1 MHITDVILKKR
12 SGEKLSR
19 EEIDFFIK
27 GYVSGDI
34 PDYQAS
40 ALLMAIWFKRMDSR
54 ETTDL
59 TLSMV
64 ASGDTIDLSGIE
76 GIKVDKHSTGGVA
89 DTTTLIAGPLVA
101 ACGGRVAKMSGRGL
115 GHTGGTLDK
124 LESIPGLSIE
134 QSMESFQ
141 NIVNKHGLSVIG
153 QTANL
158 VPADKKLYA
167 LRDVT
172 VTVDNMSLIAASV
185 MSKKIASGAD
195 AIVLDVKTG
204 SGAFMKK
211 TEDAFELAGIMVE
224 IGKLAGRNTVALVTD
239 MNQPLGNAVGNAL
252 EVREAIEILKGG
264 HAGDLKDAAL
274 ALSAWM
280 LRLSNLAGTEAEA
293 MKMLN
298 SVIEN
303 GAALKSFAGMIEAQ
317 GGNPAVTDDVS
328 LLPSAGKIIEV
339 KADKAGWVSEM
350 DNTEIGIAA
359 MLLGAG
365 RQTKADVIDPAVGL
379 WMKKRL
385 GDAVSLGDVLAE
397 FYVNDEKNLKE
408 SIDRFKAAV
417 KIGSEKPEDLPL
429 IYKVIE

>member
-1 MHITDVILKKR
+1 MHITDIILKKR
-12 SGEKLSR
+12 SGDTLSK

-27 GYVSGDI
+27 GYVSEDI

-40 ALLMAIWFKRMDSR
+40 ALLMAIWFNGMNPQ

-64 ASGDTIDLSGIE
+64 ASGDVIDLSGID

-89 DTTTLIAGPLVA
+89 DTTTLIAAPLVA
-101 ACGGRVAKMSGRGL
+101 ACGGKVAKMSGRGL

-134 QSMESFQ
+134 QSMENFQ
-141 NIVNKHGLSVIG
+141 NIVNKYGLSVIG

-204 SGAFMKK
+204 SGAFMK
-211 TEDAFELAGIMVE
+211 TTDDAYELARAMVD
-224 IGKLAGRNTVALVTD
+224 IGNLAGRKTVALVTD

-252 EVREAIEILKGG
+252 EVREAIEILSGD
-264 HAGDLKDAAL
+264 HAGDLKNAAF

-280 LRLSNLAGTEAEA
+280 LRLANVADTEEAA
-293 MKMLN
+293 MKMLHE
-298 SVIEN
+298 VVEN
-303 GAALKSFAGMIEAQ
+303 GAALKCFAGMIEAQ
-317 GGNPAVTDDVS
+317 GGNPAVAHDVA
-328 LLPSAGKIIEV
+328 LLPAAGKLIEI
-339 KADKAGWVSEM
+339 KAETSGWISEM

-385 GDAVSLGDVLAE
+385 GDMVSSGDVLAE
-397 FYVNDEKNLKE
+397 FYVNDEKNLAE
-408 SIDRFKAAV
+408 SVDRFRAAV
-417 KIGSEKPEDLPL
+417 KITGSRPEKLPL
-429 IYKVIE
+429 IYKVVE

>member
-1 MHITDVILKKR
+1 MHITDIILKKR
-12 SGEKLSR
+12 SDKKLSK
-19 EEIDFFIK
+19 EEIDFFID

-34 PDYQAS
+34 PDYQVS
-40 ALLMAIWFKRMDSR
+40 ALLMAIWFNGMDSR

-64 ASGDTIDLSGIE
+64 ASGDVVDLSGIE
-76 GIKVDKHSTGGVA
+76 GVKVDKHSTGGVA

-141 NIVNKHGLSVIG
+141 DIVNKYGLAVIG

-204 SGAFMKK
+204 SGAFMKS
-211 TEDAFELAGIMVE
+211 TEDAFELARAMVD
-224 IGKLAGRNTVALVTD
+224 IGNLAGRKTVALVTD

-252 EVREAIEILKGG
+252 EVQEAVEILKGG
-264 HAGDLKDAAL
+264 HDGDLKDAAF

-280 LRLSNLAGTEAEA
+280 LRLSNLADSEDEA

-298 SVIEN
+298 EVVEN
-303 GAALKSFAGMIEAQ
+303 GEALKCLAGMIEAQ
-317 GGNPAVTDDVS
+317 GGNPAVAGDVK
-328 LLPSAGKIIEV
+328 LLPQAGKLVEV
-339 KADKAGWVSEM
+339 TSDSSGWISEM

-379 WMKKRL
+379 WMKRRL
-385 GDAVSLGDVLAE
+385 GDKVASGDVLAV
-397 FYVNDEKNLKE
+397 FHVNDEKNLDE
-408 SIDRFKAAV
+408 SIRRFKAAV
-417 KIGSEKPEDLPL
+417 KITNSQPEKLPL
-429 IYKVIE
+429 IYKVVE

>member
-1 MHITDVILKKR
+1 MHITDIILKKR
-12 SGEKLSR
+12 SGGKLGK
-19 EEIDFFIK
+19 EEIEFFIN
-27 GYVSGDI
+27 GYVAGDI
-34 PDYQAS
+34 PDYQVS
-40 ALLMAIWFKRMDSR
+40 ALLMAIWFNGMDAR

-64 ASGDTIDLSGIE
+64 ASGDVVDLSGID

-89 DTTTLIAGPLVA
+89 DTTTLIAAPLVA
-101 ACGGRVAKMSGRGL
+101 ACGGKVAKMSGRGL

-141 NIVNKHGLSVIG
+141 DIVNKYGLSVIG

-204 SGAFMKK
+204 SGAFMK
-211 TEDAFELAGIMVE
+211 TVEDAFELARAMVD
-224 IGKLAGRNTVALVTD
+224 IGNLAGRKTVALVTD

-252 EVREAIEILKGG
+252 EVREAIEILGGG
-264 HAGDLKDAAL
+264 HEGDLKDAAL

-280 LRLSNLAGTEAEA
+280 LRLSGLAGSEDEAV
-293 MKMLN
+293 KMLERAIADG
-298 SVIEN
+298 S
-303 GAALKSFAGMIEAQ
+303 ALKALAGMIEAQ
-317 GGNPAVTDDVS
+317 GGDPSVVDDVS
-328 LLPSAGKIIEV
+328 KLPAASRLVEV
-339 KADKAGWVSEM
+339 KAEKSGWISEM
-350 DNTEIGIAA
+350 NNTEIGISA

-385 GDAVSLGDVLAE
+385 GDIVGEGEVLAE
-397 FYVNDEKNLKE
+397 FHVNDDANLGEAVSRFRKAIKISESAPEK
-408 SIDRFKAAV
+408 
-417 KIGSEKPEDLPL
+417 LPL
-429 IYKVIE
+429 IYKVVE